1 MKKGQIAEGIV
12 EKVDF
17 PNKGVVVTD
26 EGDCVVVKN
35 TIPGQK
41 VSFVVNKAKRSK
53 VEGRLLETI
62 CPSPL
67 EIESPCPHFG
77 SCGGCVYQSL
87 PYEEQLKLKE
97 EQVRKLMEDAIGGA
111 CDYEFLGILPSP
123 RKQGYRNKMEFSFG
137 DEYKDGPLALGM
149 HKRGSFYDIVTVE
162 DCQIVDGDFRA
173 ILLATLSYF
182 SDKNISY
189 YHRLRHTGYLRHILV
204 RKAVRTGEILV
215 DLVTTT
221 QNWKE
226 EETMKAE
233 GQPDSAGPLPVENK
247 GKCPYAGTVDE
258 GLEKNLLEGWQQVL
272 LDLKLGG
279 KICGILHT
287 KNDRVADI
295 VCNEGTDI
303 LYGTDCFYEELLGLR
318 FQISPFSFFQ
328 TNSLGAEVLYETA
341 RSFILGDDDKCLSDQ
356 TVYDLYTG
364 TGTIAQMLAPVCRK
378 VVGVEIVEEAVEAAK
393 ENAKRNGLS
402 NCEFLA
408 GDVLKVLDTIGE
420 RPDMIVLDPPR
431 DGIHPKALE
440 KILAYGVE
448 RMLYISCKPTSLARD
463 LKVFLARGYVV
474 EKICCVDLFPGTIHV
489 ETVVLLSH
497 KKPDGHINV
506 KVEFGEGEGK
516 VPIDNIAKRAESYK
530 PKERVTYKMIKEYIE
545 AKYSFKVHTAYIAEV
560 KRDLGLPMYDA
571 PNAVEELKQPRKH
584 PTAEKV
590 EAIKDALKH
599 FEMI

>member
-12 EKVDF
+12 EKVEF
-17 PNKGVVVTD
+17 PNKGVVVTE
-26 EGDCVVVKN
+26 EGDRVIVKN

-41 VSFVVNKAKRSK
+41 VSFAVNKARRSK
-53 VEGRLLETI
+53 VEGRLLETL

-67 EIESPCPHFG
+67 EMESPCPHFG
-77 SCGGCVYQSL
+77 DCGGCVYQSL
-87 PYEEQLKLKE
+87 PYEEQMKLKE
-97 EQVRKLMEDAIGGA
+97 NQVRGLMEDAIDGA

-123 RKQGYRNKMEFSFG
+123 RQHAYRNKMEFSFG

-149 HKRGSFYDIVTVE
+149 HKRGSFYDIVTVK

-173 ILLATLSYF
+173 ILSATLSYF
-182 SDKNISY
+182 SDQNISY
-189 YHRLRHTGYLRHILV
+189 YHRLQHTGYLRHLLV

-221 QNWKE
+221 QNWNE
-226 EETMKAE
+226 EANIQEERK
-233 GQPDSAGPLPVENK
+233 
-247 GKCPYAGTVDE
+247 
-258 GLEKNLLEGWQQVL
+258 LLERWMKIL
-272 LDLKLGG
+272 CSLKLEG

-287 KNDRVADI
+287 KNDRVADV
-295 VCNEGTDI
+295 VCDEGTDT

-341 RSFILGDDDKCLSDQ
+341 RSFILGDDEKCLSDQ

-378 VVGVEIVEEAVEAAK
+378 VVGVEIVEEAVAAAK

-408 GDVLKVLDTIGE
+408 GDVLKVLDTIEE

-463 LKVFLARGYVV
+463 LKIFLARGYRV
-474 EKICCVDLFPGTIHV
+474 EKICCVDLFPGTVHV
-489 ETVVLLSH
+489 ETVVLLSKGEVDS
-497 KKPDGHINV
+497 KKIR
-506 KVEFGEGEGK
+506 VEFSLEDMDMSEFQDG
-516 VPIDNIAKRAESYK
+516 A
-530 PKERVTYKMIKEYIE
+530 TYPQIKEYVLEHTGLKVSSLYISQIKRKCGLEVGKNYNLPKSEDSRQPQCPPEKEKAIRE
-545 AKYSFKVHTAYIAEV
+545 AFKYF
-560 KRDLGLPMYDA
+560 G
-571 PNAVEELKQPRKH
+571 
-584 PTAEKV
+584 
-590 EAIKDALKH
+590 
-599 FEMI
+599 MI